1 MSESTIPS
9 GQEKNISLEE
19 RKIALAE
26 REFSLKEQELRANIN
41 QKTREVWFTSPV
53 LIGIA
58 SAVFGLLGTGVGA
71 ALQGYANIRLERQ
84 KFEFLLIQT
93 SLEPSAEGDSDD
105 DRQEAARQLI
115 FLVDSGIIQSLDA
128 EKITQLAEDPE
139 NLPTFSQT
147 SFRWNFFKQSGSGRN
162 SALPSNSSSSGR
174 R

>member
-1 MSESTIPS
+1 MSESNPPS
-9 GQEKNISLEE
+9 EQENNLSIEE
-19 RKIALAE
+19 RKLLLAE
-26 REFSLKEQELRANIN
+26 RELSLKEQELRANIN
-41 QKTREVWFTSPV
+41 LKTREVWFTSPV

-93 SLEPSAEGDSDD
+93 SLEPSAEGDSND

-128 EKITQLAEDPE
+128 EKIKQLAEEPE
-139 NLPTFSQT
+139 NLPTFSQAP
-147 SFRWNFFKQSGSGRN
+147 SWWNFLEQSGSGRN
-162 SALPSNSSSSGR
+162 SDVPSNRSGPAR
-174 R
+174 